1 MIDQLIENISNQNI
15 VNFFQHNIPS
25 FKPDREDF
33 EYLLKDE
40 TPFLQLQKIGFAA
53 LTNDELLVFS
63 CLYSGELTARRAK
76 KVQYEIAKK
85 VLKEDFKDGAIFIFY
100 DSSGNFRFSFIR
112 KNYGDKNAKYSSW
125 KRFTYYVN
133 PHKENK
139 TFKRQNRQCRL
150 YITGCYTKCL

>member
-63 CLYSGELTARRAK
+63 CLYSGELTARSAK
-76 KVQYEIAKK
+76 KAQYEIAKK
-85 VLKEDFKDGAIFIFY
+85 VLKEDFKDGAIFMFY
-100 DSSGNFRFSFIR
+100 DSSGNFRFSFIP
-112 KNYGDKNAKYSSW
+112 
-125 KRFTYYVN
+125 V
-133 PHKENK
+133 
-139 TFKRQNRQCRL
+139 
-150 YITGCYTKCL
+150 